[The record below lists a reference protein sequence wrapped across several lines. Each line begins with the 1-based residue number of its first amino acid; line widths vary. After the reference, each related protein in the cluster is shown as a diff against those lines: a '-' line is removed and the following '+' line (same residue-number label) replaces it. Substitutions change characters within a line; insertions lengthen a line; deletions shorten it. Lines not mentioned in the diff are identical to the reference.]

1 MTVRYF
7 AKNVYGINRFYVL
20 HPSHEKAIKMITG
33 HKTLTF
39 DAIQG
44 FQRLGIKFEQV
55 LDPALDVFEF
65 NLCPDSAEAFATAVS
80 QQRV

>member
-7 AKNVYGINRFYVL
+7 VKNVFGINRFYVL
-20 HPSHEKAIKMITG
+20 HPSQEKAIKMITG

-44 FQRLGIKFEQV
+44 LQMLGINFQQV
-55 LDPALDVFEF
+55 IDPAD
-65 NLCPDSAEAFATAVS
+65 AFATAVS